1 MPITKQQRMS
11 ATKKLNIAP
20 TVLKGRGAPPGS
32 GHVSKT
38 EILQRMI
45 ENDAVRFLNGR
56 FVDPDGNNID
66 PYEFT
71 WAEFLTL
78 VSTDYAGIT
87 IRITDRHQ
95 DSRGVG
101 GILVTGGASW
111 TLESPQ
117 IYYST
122 FASAPDAVSYPG
134 WRITGPWAGKGAPVL
149 ESNGTAWR
157 YKSGSRIIL
166 GSALNVSKTTTAGAI
181 YTEEALLTVQIP
193 INNGKSLLQPGDRL
207 FIDHHATKTGTDDK
221 FSRDFRFGTSATPTS
236 NTSLDPL
243 TASSASATTGIDEMI
258 AFRCIDDTNLLK
270 EGPSG
275 FLSYHG
281 GTNTGRSSNKSVTSI
296 ASALQYFS
304 CTYNLTSVGGTDT
317 AQKLES
323 AIIYIEHCG

>member
-1 MPITKQQRMS
+1 MSNIVKTFLLGSKIFKIPRLNS
-11 ATKKLNIAP
+11 ATHRLEVNGA
-20 TVLKGRGAPPGS
+20 VL
-32 GHVSKT
+32 
-38 EILQRMI
+38 
-45 ENDAVRFLNGR
+45 
-56 FVDPDGNNID
+56 D

-78 VSTDYAGIT
+78 VSTDYSGIT

-117 IYYST
+117 IYYAT
-122 FASAPDAVSYPG
+122 FAAAPDAASYPG

-207 FIDHHATKTGTDDK
+207 FIDHHANKTGTADK
-221 FSRDFRFGTSATPTS
+221 FSRDFRFGTSATPAS
-236 NTSLDPL
+236 NTSLDAI
-243 TASSASATTGIDEMI
+243 TASSASATTRLDEMI
-258 AFRCIDDTNLLK
+258 AFRCVDDTHLLK
-270 EGPSG
+270 EGPAG
-275 FLSYHG
+275 FLSYSG
-281 GTNTGRSSNKSVTSI
+281 GTSVGGSSQKTVTSI
-296 ASALQYFS
+296 LSALQYFS

-317 AQKLES
+317 EQKLES
-323 AIIYIEHCG
+323 AIVYIEHCG

>member
-1 MPITKQQRMS
+1 MS
-11 ATKKLNIAP
+11 TNQPWDDGFYENRGPLKIPQVVSSRLQIAG
-20 TVLKGRGAPPGS
+20 T
-32 GHVSKT
+32 
-38 EILQRMI
+38 
-45 ENDAVRFLNGR
+45 
-56 FVDPDGNNID
+56 NID

-71 WAEFLTL
+71 WVQFTFL
-78 VSTDYAGIT
+78 VVADYTGIT

-122 FASAPDAVSYPG
+122 FASAPSAASYTG
-134 WRITGPWAGKGAPVL
+134 WRITGPWAGKGSPVL
-149 ESNGTAWR
+149 ESNGTDWR
-157 YKSGSRIIL
+157 YKSGSRVAL
-166 GSALNVSKTTTAGAI
+166 GSALLVSKTTTAGAI

-193 INNGKSLLQPGDRL
+193 INNGRSLLQPGDRL
-207 FIDHHATKTGTDDK
+207 FIDHHASKTGSADK

-243 TASSASATTGIDEMI
+243 TASSASATLGLDEMI
-258 AFRCIDDTNLLK
+258 AFRCVDDTHLVK

-275 FLSYHG
+275 FLSYQG
-281 GTNTGRSSNKSVTSI
+281 GTNTTRSSQKTVTSI
-296 ASALQYFS
+296 LSALQYFS

-317 AQKLES
+317 AMKLE
-323 AIIYIEHCG
+323 AGVVYIEHCG

>member
-1 MPITKQQRMS
+1 MAGKNIIMS
-11 ATKKLNIAP
+11 
-20 TVLKGRGAPPGS
+20 RGVPVQKNDPA
-32 GHVSKT
+32 
-38 EILQRMI
+38 ILQTLS
-45 ENDAVRFLNGR
+45 DKAVTRLVNGKIT
-56 FVDPDGNNID
+56 DYNGSNID
-66 PYEFT
+66 PYEVT
-71 WAEFLTL
+71 WAEFLSLT
-78 VSTDYAGIT
+78 VSSYAGVT
-87 IRITDRHQ
+87 VRITDRHQ

-111 TLESPQ
+111 TLESHQ
-117 IYYST
+117 IYYAT

-207 FIDHHATKTGTDDK
+207 FIDHHASKAGTADK

-258 AFRCIDDTNLLK
+258 AFRCVDDTNLLK

-275 FLSYHG
+275 FLSYNG
-281 GTNTGRSSNKSVTSI
+281 GTNTGRSSNKAVTSI

-323 AIIYIEHCG
+323 AIVYIEHCG